1 MRKPIL
7 YLSDSRG
14 VYIPRDFAT
23 ETRRDCISG
32 ASPADL
38 AILADGP
45 ANEGYWEAWAAV
57 CDNAT
62 VTDPDTGVAYT
73 LHQDGDLWLLPPGW
87 GVDDTGDFCA
97 PTDSEG
103 C

>member
-1 MRKPIL
+1 MREPIL

-14 VYIPRDFAT
+14 VYIPRDFAA
-23 ETRRDCISG
+23 ETRPECIKG
-32 ASPADL
+32 ARPEDL

-45 ANEGYWEAWAAV
+45 DSEWYWDAWAAI

-62 VTDPDTGVAYT
+62 VTDHDTGVTYT

-87 GVDDTGDFCA
+87 SVDDTGAFCA
-97 PTDSEG
+97 PTDTGEG
-103 C
+103 